1 MLKYIALL
9 RNLKRHLV
17 FKKAFMS
24 IWVHH
29 WATDTSGSQF
39 NFYFETGPC
48 LCSSD
53 QVQTCDSPYLS
64 LLRTRM
70 ACPAYRFF
78 FLDLNIVFTIVWGFI
93 CVGTGST
100 VYVWRSEGSSVEWLL
115 SFLFTWVPESRL
127 RSLGLETSAYSA
139 EPSHQLS
146 RRFLKQQPHIALR
159 C

>member
-1 MLKYIALL
+1 MPKYIALL

-53 QVQTCDSPYLS
+53 QVQTCDSPCLS

-78 FLDLNIVFTIVWGFI
+78 FSWFKHCIYY
-93 CVGTGST
+93 CVRVYMCGHRLHSVCVEVRGQLCEVASLIPLYLGPREQTQAVRLGDRRLLCWAISST
-100 VYVWRSEGSSVEWLL
+100 VPTL
-115 SFLFTWVPESRL
+115 S
-127 RSLGLETSAYSA
+127 
-139 EPSHQLS
+139 
-146 RRFLKQQPHIALR
+146 
-159 C
+159 

>member
-1 MLKYIALL
+1 MLKYLVLL

-29 WATDTSGSQF
+29 WATDTPGSQF

-53 QVQTCDSPYLS
+53 QLITCDSLYLR
-64 LLRTRM
+64 LLSTRM

-78 FLDLNIVFTIVWGFI
+78 FLNLNIVFITVWGFI
-93 CVGTGST
+93 CVGTGL
-100 VYVWRSEGSSVEWLL
+100 YVWRSEVSSVEWLL
-115 SFLFTWVPESRL
+115 SFLFTWVLESRL
-127 RSLGLETSAYSA
+127 RSSGLETSAYSA

-146 RRFLKQQPHIALR
+146 WCFLKQRPHIAL
-159 C
+159 CC